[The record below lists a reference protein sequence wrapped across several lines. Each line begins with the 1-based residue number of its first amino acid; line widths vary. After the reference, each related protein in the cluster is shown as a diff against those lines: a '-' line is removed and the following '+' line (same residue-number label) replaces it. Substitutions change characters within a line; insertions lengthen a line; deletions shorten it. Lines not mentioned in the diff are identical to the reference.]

1 MREFLRQLIQHNVR
15 VIEKYYSRIRLD
27 RLAQLVGVSVDRAE
41 MEIGDMVVNKRIS
54 AKINRLSGIVN
65 FSKRKQFTDERLNGW
80 NYDIRSILD
89 KVETTCHLINR
100 EKVVHS

>member
-1 MREFLRQLIQHNVR
+1 
-15 VIEKYYSRIRLD
+15 
-27 RLAQLVGVSVDRAE
+27 

-80 NYDIRSILD
+80 NYDIRNILE

-100 EKVVHS
+100 ENVVHS